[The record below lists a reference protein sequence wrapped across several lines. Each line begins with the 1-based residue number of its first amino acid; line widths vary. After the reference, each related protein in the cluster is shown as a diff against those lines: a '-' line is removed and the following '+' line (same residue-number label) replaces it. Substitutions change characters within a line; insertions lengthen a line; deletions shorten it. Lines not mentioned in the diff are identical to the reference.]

1 MGDKNLRSPQLFL
14 DGQKSLKVSKALQK
28 KSAIDLKKKK
38 NPKTHTHKKNG
49 ASFTLSISYTFL
61 YSTQSLS
68 LLPTENPHG
77 GESELHEDD
86 EGGGETKGLR
96 NGRKPS

>member
-1 MGDKNLRSPQLFL
+1 MVDKILRSPKLFL

-28 KSAIDLKKKK
+28 KK
-38 NPKTHTHKKNG
+38 PKTHTQKKWR
-49 ASFTLSISYTFL
+49 FFYTFHLL
-61 YSTQSLS
+61 YIFYIQSNLSLS

-86 EGGGETKGLR
+86 
-96 NGRKPS
+96 